1 VAGVEAHLHVER
13 AALLERGHE
22 RGVVHTPDLEAGERR
37 EHGRGIEAVAGGE
50 RHGRRSA

>member
-37 EHGRGIEAVAGGE
+37 ECGRGVGAVAGGE
-50 RHGRRSA
+50 WHGRLSA